1 MQQRQRG
8 GLRGMMTAAVLL
20 AAGLP
25 AGATVWGLGV
35 TDGFYNVGTNWL
47 GGAVPGA
54 GDAVEVIFPGQTAM
68 VWVPS
73 TGDTTS
79 ASLRVDTGAL
89 LAMVNS
95 GSNSD
100 WGHTVT
106 GLVQV
111 QNGALLQLGAA
122 DAIFSLD
129 LTVGGGLNLDTA
141 GRVIV
146 GPGSRL
152 ATPSITIGQTAGASA
167 SAAVTGVGAEMDVT
181 GVTQIGSNGSTGS
194 LTFNDFSSGSV
205 LGGNVFVGSPGNPNT
220 VGTLAVRGSADITV
234 GDLFIGSDGQSGSV
248 GTVTV
253 ETVGELNYFD
263 WSLLNQAGGSAMTV
277 GAASGSTGR
286 LELVGTARY
295 SSGNG
300 LTTVNATGTVESFGE
315 YTANGDV
322 AVVGGTFLQHGAF
335 IMSPGRTLTASAGGQ
350 VGIDG
355 VYSIDNNTAFTVQ
368 TGADLTLGGGLSLAT
383 GANGTLVV
391 DGAGS
396 TVTTNTATGGTM
408 NWGRNGGTAAVTFR
422 NSATGSF
429 GGAGINLAPVSGNA
443 SAATLDILTDADV
456 FSNTLNIAT
465 GDYGTATVNIDGA
478 GSNLWINGA
487 HALNVGSANPGSTS
501 TANVNLTNGAQL
513 GTGTGTSEINATGT
527 VHINGGT
534 FFANGDLDVNGG
546 TLMRTSG
553 SFVLA
558 TGKTLTASNGGQVDF
573 TGSYAIGNDT
583 VLDLQSGADLHVTGF
598 LDVGS
603 GSWGRLELDGAG
615 TTLTTNTQD
624 TTFLDWGKNGAIGEV
639 ILSNHAAATINATR
653 IDLAVGSASDTFGF
667 LDIFSGAD
675 MTANSM
681 NLATGSAGTA
691 GLVIEGG
698 GSTLTLNG
706 ASTLNIGGTGTSNA
720 SVIVRSFGR
729 LTTGTGAMTINATGS
744 VTMSSFGTL
753 ETHTIDHTHG
763 GDFNFFTGTLRV
775 VDFNGNLTNQG
786 GILAP
791 GGTPGDN
798 DAFGTT
804 TVNGDYTQQAGA
816 TLALQFNNTI
826 TPSTS
831 YDSLEVTGHFAMAGT
846 LELVFGPSG
855 TAWNPGDRIDLLDW
869 GTRSGT
875 FDQLVLADITAF
887 SDFTWNTQDL
897 YITGEVS
904 VEWIGD
910 LNTDGFVGAADL
922 DLLLAHWGE
931 TTHSYNFAGGDL
943 SGDGL
948 AGQADLDLIIAH
960 WGNGTPPGNVP
971 EPGTAALLGLM
982 LLAGRRRRRRRAMG
996 LGRVTG

>member
-1 MQQRQRG
+1 MQQRQCG
-8 GLRGMMTAAVLL
+8 GLRGMMSAAVLL

-25 AGATVWGLGV
+25 AGATVWDLGV
-35 TDGFYNVGTNWL
+35 TSGFYNVGSNWL
-47 GGAVPGA
+47 GGSVPGA

-79 ASLRVDTGAL
+79 ASMRVDAGAL

-95 GSNSD
+95 GSTSD

-106 GLVQV
+106 GLVRV
-111 QNGALLQLGAA
+111 QNGALLQLGSA
-122 DAIFSLD
+122 DAVFALD

-146 GPGSRL
+146 GPGSQL
-152 ATPSITIGQTAGASA
+152 LTPTITIGQTAGASA
-167 SAAVTGVGAEMDVT
+167 TVTGVGAEMDVT

-220 VGTLAVRGSADITV
+220 VGTLAVRGSAELTT
-234 GDLFIGSDGQSGSV
+234 GSLFIGSDGQSGSM

-253 ETVGELNYFD
+253 ETVGVQDYFD
-263 WSLLNQAGGSAMTV
+263 WSLLSQSGGSGMTV

-286 LELVGTARY
+286 LELVGTGRFI
-295 SSGNG
+295 SGSG

-315 YTANGDV
+315 YTANGNV

-350 VGIDG
+350 VGFDG

-368 TGADLTLGGGLSLAT
+368 TGADLSLGGGLSLAT

-396 TVTTNTATGGTM
+396 TVTTNTAFSSTM

-429 GGAGINLAPVSGNA
+429 GGAGLNLAPVSGNA
-443 SAATLDILTDADV
+443 SAATLNILTDADV

-465 GDYGTATVNIDGA
+465 GDYGTATVNVDGA

-501 TANVNLTNGAQL
+501 TANVHLTNGGQL
-513 GTGTGTSEINATGT
+513 GTGTGTSAVNATGT

-534 FFANGDLDVNGG
+534 FFANGDLNVNGG
-546 TLMRTSG
+546 TLTRSAG
-553 SFVLA
+553 SFNLA
-558 TGKTLTASNGGQVDF
+558 ADKTLTATQGGQVNF
-573 TGSYAIGNDT
+573 NGSYAIGNGT
-583 VLDLQSGADLHVTGF
+583 RLDFQSGADLNVTGF
-598 LDVGS
+598 LDIGS
-603 GSWGRLELDGAG
+603 GSDGTLLLDGAG

-624 TTFLDWGKNGAIGEV
+624 TTYLDWGKNGAVGDV
-639 ILSNHAAATINATR
+639 ILSNHADATINATR
-653 IDLAVGSASDTFGF
+653 IDMAVGSSSGTFVY
-667 LDIFSGAD
+667 LDILSGAD
-675 MTANSM
+675 MTANTM
-681 NLATGSAGTA
+681 NLATGSVGEAILCIDGA
-691 GLVIEGG
+691 

-706 ASTLNIGGTGTSNA
+706 ASTLNIGGSGIS
-720 SVIVRSFGR
+720 SGQVILKNNGR
-729 LTTGTGAMTINATGS
+729 LTTGTGTVTINQTGS
-744 VTMSSFGTL
+744 LAIVGGIL
-753 ETHTIDHTHG
+753 ETNTVDHTHG
-763 GDFNFFTGTLRV
+763 GSFNLSNGTLRV
-775 VDFNGNLTNQG
+775 ATFNGNLSNYAGT
-786 GILAP
+786 LAP

-826 TPSTS
+826 TPGTS
-831 YDSLEVTGHFAMAGT
+831 YDTLEVTGHFAMAGT
-846 LELVFGPSG
+846 LDLGFGPSG

-869 GTRSGT
+869 GTRSGA

-897 YITGEVS
+897 YTTGEIS

-910 LNTDGFVGAADL
+910 LNTDGYVGVEDL

-931 TTHSYNFAGGDL
+931 TTHQYNFAGGDL

-948 AGQADLDLIIAH
+948 VGQADLDLIIAH
-960 WGNGTPPGNVP
+960 WGNGSLPGVNIP

-982 LLAGRRRRRRRAMG
+982 LLAGRRRRA
-996 LGRVTG
+996 